1 MTKKLKKI
9 LLIISGIISLVLGII
24 GILVPILP
32 TTPFLLISAAC
43 FVRSSE
49 KHYQWLIQHKW
60 FGATIRNYREHK
72 AIPLSTKIFSVSVL
86 WTTILYSSLLVVD
99 RLWLRI
105 VLVLIAA
112 AISAHILHFRT
123 LKKDQNKYTDPD

>member
-1 MTKKLKKI
+1 MTKMLNKI
-9 LLIISGIISLVLGII
+9 LLFIAGIISLVLGII
-24 GILVPILP
+24 GIVVPILP

-72 AIPLSTKIFSVSVL
+72 AIPLITKIYAISVL
-86 WTTILYSSLLVVD
+86 WITILYSSLFVVD

-105 VLVLIAA
+105 GLILIAA
-112 AISAHILHFRT
+112 AVSAHILHFKT
-123 LKKDQNKYTDPD
+123 LKKDQNKHSDPD